1 MLKPIK
7 FLKRVQGFRQYVF
20 NLLPIVSFGG
30 ISLILGTFAI
40 IPNFINFAHAEENTT
55 SPKQKDITLSMSVD
69 STFHKFD
76 DIYLNANETNPTAP
90 SSVLMIPTVKTN
102 NPAGYKVY
110 FSDADEDTSMYSLD
124 HGVSDKIR
132 SATAEDFK
140 DPFNV
145 NNEDNF
151 WYCGTIYQP
160 ENGQGEIYQAVSG
173 NRKFALDIPKKSE
186 PRVIDAV
193 GYVKTVNKN
202 VNNGVYCKI
211 SINKQITPSTYEDKL
226 IFSTISNTVNDK
238 PAVSTSGK
246 KFFRE
251 ILKLASVSQVFDTF
265 KYSVPIYL
273 EMTEDIKSDSR
284 ISPQVDSEFEYQI
297 RPAERKS
304 SCPDGAD
311 YVGMYNAA
319 ETEDMEPILV
329 WLDCG
334 DTGSQRMLN
343 WWTPSGKLSLGDNCA
358 GFFSS
363 GNSPQ
368 IDEIDLTGIDISK
381 CKNMESMFER
391 TDEGFNVIN
400 FGNNK
405 FSPELKNTKKMF
417 KNNPNLT
424 KIIVAPDTDLKY
436 VPESDEMFLGD
447 IRLEGYKSWK
457 DSDGMINCTRLEYKE
472 IYGVDA
478 RRAVLGIDG
487 YFHDGSDPRA
497 CWLQH
502 I

>member
-20 NLLPIVSFGG
+20 NLLPIVSLGG

-40 IPNFINFAHAEENTT
+40 VPNFMNFAHAEENTT

-110 FSDADEDTSMYSLD
+110 FSDTDEDTSMYSLD

-140 DPFNV
+140 DPFNI
-145 NNEDNF
+145 NKEDNF

-193 GYVKTVNKN
+193 GYVKTINKN

-284 ISPQVDSEFEYQI
+284 ISPQVESEFESQI

-304 SCPDGAD
+304 SCSDGAD

-391 TDEGFNVIN
+391 TDEGFKEIN
-400 FGNNK
+400 FGYNK
-405 FSPELKNTKKMF
+405 FSSELSNTRNMF
-417 KNNPNLT
+417 KGNSKLERIRT
-424 KIIVAPDTDLKY
+424 TTDLDLTY
-436 VPESDEMFLGD
+436 VANSEGMFDGLNEISGAYR
-447 IRLEGYKSWK
+447 IEGGNGPCN
-457 DSDGMINCTRLEYKE
+457 GMPFDRTET
-472 IYGVDA
+472 DA
-478 RRAVLGIDG
+478 RMAKTYDG
-487 YFHDGSDPRA
+487 YFFRDYPGKVMCGKVVR
-497 CWLQH
+497 

>member
-20 NLLPIVSFGG
+20 NLLSIVSFGG

-284 ISPQVDSEFEYQI
+284 ISPQVESEFEYQI

-304 SCPDGAD
+304 SCSDGAD

-391 TDEGFNVIN
+391 TDEGFKEIN
-400 FGNNK
+400 FGYNK
-405 FSPELKNTKKMF
+405 FSSELSNTRNMF
-417 KNNPNLT
+417 KGNSKLERIRT
-424 KIIVAPDTDLKY
+424 TTDLDLTY
-436 VPESDEMFLGD
+436 VANSEGMFDGLNEISGAYR
-447 IRLEGYKSWK
+447 IEGGNGPCN
-457 DSDGMINCTRLEYKE
+457 GMPFDRTET
-472 IYGVDA
+472 DA
-478 RRAVLGIDG
+478 RMAKTYDG
-487 YFHDGSDPRA
+487 YFFRDYPGKVMCGKVVR
-497 CWLQH
+497 

>member
-20 NLLPIVSFGG
+20 NLLPIVSLGG
-30 ISLILGTFAI
+30 ISLIFGTFAI
-40 IPNFINFAHAEENTT
+40 VPNFMNFAHAEENTT

-76 DIYLNANETNPTAP
+76 NIYLNANETNPTAP

-145 NNEDNF
+145 NKEDNF

-193 GYVKTVNKN
+193 GYVKTINKN

-226 IFSTISNTVNDK
+226 IFSTIANTVNDK

-251 ILKLASVSQVFDTF
+251 ILKLASVSQVFDAF
-265 KYSVPIYL
+265 KYGEPIYL

-284 ISPQVDSEFEYQI
+284 ISPQVESEFEYQI

-304 SCPDGAD
+304 SCSDGAD

-334 DTGSQRMLN
+334 DTGSQRILN
-343 WWTPSGKLSLGDNCA
+343 WWTPSGKLSIGDNCA

-391 TDEGFNVIN
+391 TDEGFKEIN
-400 FGNNK
+400 FGYNK
-405 FSPELKNTKKMF
+405 FSSELSNTRNMF
-417 KNNPNLT
+417 KGNSKLERIRT
-424 KIIVAPDTDLKY
+424 TTDLDLTY
-436 VPESDEMFLGD
+436 VANSEGMFDGLNEISGAY
-447 IRLEGYKSWK
+447 RLEGGNGPCN
-457 DSDGMINCTRLEYKE
+457 GMPFDRTET
-472 IYGVDA
+472 DA
-478 RRAVLGIDG
+478 RMAKTYDG
-487 YFHDGSDPRA
+487 YFFRDYPGKEMCGKVVR
-497 CWLQH
+497 

>member
-76 DIYLNANETNPTAP
+76 DIYLNANKTNPTAP

-284 ISPQVDSEFEYQI
+284 ISPQVESEFEYQI

-304 SCPDGAD
+304 SCSDGAD

-391 TDEGFNVIN
+391 TDEGFKEIN
-400 FGNNK
+400 FGYNK
-405 FSPELKNTKKMF
+405 FSSELSNTRNMF
-417 KNNPNLT
+417 KGNSKLERIRT
-424 KIIVAPDTDLKY
+424 TTDLDLTY
-436 VPESDEMFLGD
+436 VANSEGMFDGLNEISGAYR
-447 IRLEGYKSWK
+447 IEGGNGPCN
-457 DSDGMINCTRLEYKE
+457 GMPFDRTET
-472 IYGVDA
+472 DA
-478 RRAVLGIDG
+478 RMAKTYDG
-487 YFHDGSDPRA
+487 YFFRDYPGKVMCGKVVR
-497 CWLQH
+497 

>member
-1 MLKPIK
+1 MSKIK
-7 FLKRVQGFRQYVF
+7 TFFKRPAQAWQRIFGF
-20 NLLPIVSFGG
+20 LPIISFGG
-30 ISLILGTFAI
+30 MALILGTLSIA
-40 IPNFINFAHAEENTT
+40 PNFMNFAHAEENTT

-76 DIYLNANETNPTAP
+76 DIYLNANETNPTAS

-284 ISPQVDSEFEYQI
+284 ISPQVESEFEYQI

-304 SCPDGAD
+304 SCSDGAD

-391 TDEGFNVIN
+391 TDEGFKEIN
-400 FGNNK
+400 FGYNK
-405 FSPELKNTKKMF
+405 FSSELSNTRNMF
-417 KNNPNLT
+417 KGNSKLERIRT
-424 KIIVAPDTDLKY
+424 TTDLDLTY
-436 VPESDEMFLGD
+436 VANSEGMFDGLNEISGAYR
-447 IRLEGYKSWK
+447 IEGGNGPCN
-457 DSDGMINCTRLEYKE
+457 GMPFDRTET
-472 IYGVDA
+472 DA
-478 RRAVLGIDG
+478 RMAKTYDG
-487 YFHDGSDPRA
+487 YFFRDYPGKVMCGKVVR
-497 CWLQH
+497 

>member
-69 STFHKFD
+69 STFYKFD

-202 VNNGVYCKI
+202 VDNGVYCKI

-284 ISPQVDSEFEYQI
+284 ISPQVESEFEYQI

-304 SCPDGAD
+304 SCSDGAD

-391 TDEGFNVIN
+391 TDEGFKEIN
-400 FGNNK
+400 FGYNK
-405 FSPELKNTKKMF
+405 FSSELSNTRNMF
-417 KNNPNLT
+417 KGNSKLERIRT
-424 KIIVAPDTDLKY
+424 TTDLDLTY
-436 VPESDEMFLGD
+436 VANSEGMFDGLNEISGAYR
-447 IRLEGYKSWK
+447 IEGGNGPCN
-457 DSDGMINCTRLEYKE
+457 GMPFDRTET
-472 IYGVDA
+472 DA
-478 RRAVLGIDG
+478 RMAKTYDG
-487 YFHDGSDPRA
+487 YFFRDYPGKVMCGKVVR
-497 CWLQH
+497 

>member
-20 NLLPIVSFGG
+20 NLLPIVSLGG
-30 ISLILGTFAI
+30 ISLIFGTFAI
-40 IPNFINFAHAEENTT
+40 IPNFMNFAHAEENTT
-55 SPKQKDITLSMSVD
+55 SPTQKDITLSMSVD

-140 DPFNV
+140 DSFNV
-145 NNEDNF
+145 NKEDNF

-193 GYVKTVNKN
+193 GYVKTINKN

-251 ILKLASVSQVFDTF
+251 ILKLASVSQVFDAF
-265 KYSVPIYL
+265 KYGEPIYL

-284 ISPQVDSEFEYQI
+284 ISPQVESEFEYQI

-304 SCPDGAD
+304 SCSDGAD

-391 TDEGFNVIN
+391 TDEGFKEIN
-400 FGNNK
+400 FGYNK
-405 FSPELKNTKKMF
+405 FSSELSNTRNMF
-417 KNNPNLT
+417 KWNSKLERIRT
-424 KIIVAPDTDLKY
+424 TTDLDLTY
-436 VPESDEMFLGD
+436 VANSEGMFDGLNEISGAYR
-447 IRLEGYKSWK
+447 IEGGNGPCN
-457 DSDGMINCTRLEYKE
+457 GMPFDRTET
-472 IYGVDA
+472 DA
-478 RRAVLGIDG
+478 RMAKTYDG
-487 YFHDGSDPRA
+487 YFFRDYPGKVMCGKVVR
-497 CWLQH
+497 

>member
-20 NLLPIVSFGG
+20 NLLPIVSLGG

-40 IPNFINFAHAEENTT
+40 VPNFMNFAHAEENTT

-110 FSDADEDTSMYSLD
+110 FSDTDEDTSMYSLD

-140 DPFNV
+140 DPFNI
-145 NNEDNF
+145 NKEDNF

-193 GYVKTVNKN
+193 GYVKTINKN

-284 ISPQVDSEFEYQI
+284 ISPQMESEFEYQI

-304 SCPDGAD
+304 SCSDGAD

-391 TDEGFNVIN
+391 TDEGFKEIN
-400 FGNNK
+400 FGYNK
-405 FSPELKNTKKMF
+405 FSSELSNTRNMF
-417 KNNPNLT
+417 KGNSKLERIRT
-424 KIIVAPDTDLKY
+424 TTDLDLTY
-436 VPESDEMFLGD
+436 VANSEGMFDGLNEISGAYR
-447 IRLEGYKSWK
+447 IEGGNGPCN
-457 DSDGMINCTRLEYKE
+457 GMPFDRTET
-472 IYGVDA
+472 DA
-478 RRAVLGIDG
+478 RMAKTYDG
-487 YFHDGSDPRA
+487 YFFRDYPGKVMCGKVVR
-497 CWLQH
+497 

>member
-40 IPNFINFAHAEENTT
+40 IPNSINFAHAEENTT

-76 DIYLNANETNPTAP
+76 NIYLNANETNPTAP

-145 NNEDNF
+145 NKEDNF

-193 GYVKTVNKN
+193 GYVKTINKN

-226 IFSTISNTVNDK
+226 IFSTIANTVNDK

-251 ILKLASVSQVFDTF
+251 ILKLASVSQVFDAF
-265 KYSVPIYL
+265 KYGEPIYL
-273 EMTEDIKSDSR
+273 EMAEDIKSDSR
-284 ISPQVDSEFEYQI
+284 ISPQVESEFEYQI

-304 SCPDGAD
+304 SCSDGAD

-391 TDEGFNVIN
+391 TDEGFKEIN
-400 FGNNK
+400 FGYNK
-405 FSPELKNTKKMF
+405 FSSELSNTRNMF
-417 KNNPNLT
+417 KGNSKLERIRT
-424 KIIVAPDTDLKY
+424 TTDLDLTY
-436 VPESDEMFLGD
+436 VANSEGMFDGLNEISGAYR
-447 IRLEGYKSWK
+447 IEGGNGPCN
-457 DSDGMINCTRLEYKE
+457 GMPFDRTET
-472 IYGVDA
+472 DA
-478 RRAVLGIDG
+478 RMAKTYDG
-487 YFHDGSDPRA
+487 YFFRDYPGKVMCGKVVR
-497 CWLQH
+497 

>member
-20 NLLPIVSFGG
+20 NLLPIVSLGG
-30 ISLILGTFAI
+30 ISLIFGTFAI
-40 IPNFINFAHAEENTT
+40 VPNFMNFAHAEENTT

-76 DIYLNANETNPTAP
+76 DIYLNANETNPTAS

-284 ISPQVDSEFEYQI
+284 ISPQVESEFEYQI

-304 SCPDGAD
+304 SCSDGAD

-391 TDEGFNVIN
+391 TDEGFKEIN
-400 FGNNK
+400 FGYNK
-405 FSPELKNTKKMF
+405 FSSELSNTRNMF
-417 KNNPNLT
+417 KGNSKLERIRT
-424 KIIVAPDTDLKY
+424 TTDLDLTY
-436 VPESDEMFLGD
+436 VANSEGMFDGLNEISGAYR
-447 IRLEGYKSWK
+447 IEGGNGPCN
-457 DSDGMINCTRLEYKE
+457 GMPFDRTET
-472 IYGVDA
+472 DA
-478 RRAVLGIDG
+478 RMAKTYDG
-487 YFHDGSDPRA
+487 YFFRDYPGKVMCGKVVR
-497 CWLQH
+497 

>member
-40 IPNFINFAHAEENTT
+40 IPNSINFAHAEENTT

-76 DIYLNANETNPTAP
+76 NIYLNANETNPTAP

-145 NNEDNF
+145 NKEDNF

-173 NRKFALDIPKKSE
+173 NRKFALDIPKKTE

-193 GYVKTVNKN
+193 GYVKTINKN

-226 IFSTISNTVNDK
+226 IFSTIANTVNDK

-246 KFFRE
+246 KIFRE
-251 ILKLASVSQVFDTF
+251 ILKLASVSQVFDAF
-265 KYSVPIYL
+265 KYGEPIYL
-273 EMTEDIKSDSR
+273 EMAEDIKSDSR
-284 ISPQVDSEFEYQI
+284 ISPQVESEFEYQI

-304 SCPDGAD
+304 SCSDGAD

-391 TDEGFNVIN
+391 TDEGFKEIN
-400 FGNNK
+400 FGYNK
-405 FSPELKNTKKMF
+405 FSSELSNTRNMF
-417 KNNPNLT
+417 KGNSKLERIRT
-424 KIIVAPDTDLKY
+424 TTDLDLTY
-436 VPESDEMFLGD
+436 VANSEGMFDGLNEISGAYR
-447 IRLEGYKSWK
+447 IEGGNGPCN
-457 DSDGMINCTRLEYKE
+457 GMPFDRTET
-472 IYGVDA
+472 DA
-478 RRAVLGIDG
+478 RMAKTYDG
-487 YFHDGSDPRA
+487 YFFRDYPGKVMCGKVVR
-497 CWLQH
+497 

>member
-1 MLKPIK
+1 M
-7 FLKRVQGFRQYVF
+7 
-20 NLLPIVSFGG
+20 
-30 ISLILGTFAI
+30 
-40 IPNFINFAHAEENTT
+40 
-55 SPKQKDITLSMSVD
+55 
-69 STFHKFD
+69 
-76 DIYLNANETNPTAP
+76 
-90 SSVLMIPTVKTN
+90 
-102 NPAGYKVY
+102 
-110 FSDADEDTSMYSLD
+110 
-124 HGVSDKIR
+124 
-132 SATAEDFK
+132 
-140 DPFNV
+140 
-145 NNEDNF
+145 
-151 WYCGTIYQP
+151 
-160 ENGQGEIYQAVSG
+160 
-173 NRKFALDIPKKSE
+173 
-186 PRVIDAV
+186 
-193 GYVKTVNKN
+193 
-202 VNNGVYCKI
+202 
-211 SINKQITPSTYEDKL
+211 
-226 IFSTISNTVNDK
+226 
-238 PAVSTSGK
+238 
-246 KFFRE
+246 
-251 ILKLASVSQVFDTF
+251 
-265 KYSVPIYL
+265 
-273 EMTEDIKSDSR
+273 
-284 ISPQVDSEFEYQI
+284 
-297 RPAERKS
+297 
-304 SCPDGAD
+304 GAD

-405 FSPELKNTKKMF
+405 FSPQLKNTKKMF

-424 KIIVAPDTDLKY
+424 KIIVSPDTDLKY

-457 DSDGMINCTRLEYKE
+457 DSDGMINCTRFEYKE

-497 CWLQH
+497 CWLRH

>member
-1 MLKPIK
+1 MLKHIK

-76 DIYLNANETNPTAP
+76 NIYLNANETNPTAP

-145 NNEDNF
+145 NKEDNF

-251 ILKLASVSQVFDTF
+251 ILKLASVSQVFDAF
-265 KYSVPIYL
+265 KYGVPIYL

-284 ISPQVDSEFEYQI
+284 ISPQVESEFEYQI

-304 SCPDGAD
+304 SCSDGAD

-391 TDEGFNVIN
+391 TDEGFKEIN
-400 FGNNK
+400 FGYNK
-405 FSPELKNTKKMF
+405 FSSELSNTRNMF
-417 KNNPNLT
+417 KGNSKLERIRT
-424 KIIVAPDTDLKY
+424 TTDLDLTY
-436 VPESDEMFLGD
+436 VANSEGMFDGLNEISGAYR
-447 IRLEGYKSWK
+447 IEGGNGPCN
-457 DSDGMINCTRLEYKE
+457 GMPFDRTET
-472 IYGVDA
+472 DA
-478 RRAVLGIDG
+478 RMAKTYDG
-487 YFHDGSDPRA
+487 YFFRDYPGKVMCGKVVR
-497 CWLQH
+497 

>member
-76 DIYLNANETNPTAP
+76 NIYLNANETNPTAP

-145 NNEDNF
+145 NKEDNF

-251 ILKLASVSQVFDTF
+251 ILKLASVSQVFDAF
-265 KYSVPIYL
+265 KYGVPIYL

-284 ISPQVDSEFEYQI
+284 ISPQVESEFEYQI

-304 SCPDGAD
+304 SCSDGAD

-391 TDEGFNVIN
+391 TDEGFKEIN
-400 FGNNK
+400 FGYNK
-405 FSPELKNTKKMF
+405 FSSELSNTRNMF
-417 KNNPNLT
+417 KGNSKLERIRT
-424 KIIVAPDTDLKY
+424 TTDLDLTY
-436 VPESDEMFLGD
+436 VANSEGMFDGLNEISGAYR
-447 IRLEGYKSWK
+447 IEGGNGPCN
-457 DSDGMINCTRLEYKE
+457 GMPFDRTET
-472 IYGVDA
+472 DA
-478 RRAVLGIDG
+478 RMAKTYDG
-487 YFHDGSDPRA
+487 YFFRDYPGKVMCGKVVR
-497 CWLQH
+497 

>member
-1 MLKPIK
+1 MLKPVK
-7 FLKRVQGFRQYVF
+7 FLKRVQGFCQHAF
-20 NLLPIVSFGG
+20 NLLPIFSFGG

-40 IPNFINFAHAEENTT
+40 VPNFMNFAHAEENTT

-110 FSDADEDTSMYSLD
+110 FSDTDEDTSMYSLD

-140 DPFNV
+140 DPFNI
-145 NNEDNF
+145 NKEDNF

-193 GYVKTVNKN
+193 GYVKTINKN

-284 ISPQVDSEFEYQI
+284 ISPQVESEFEYQI

-304 SCPDGAD
+304 SCSDGAD

-391 TDEGFNVIN
+391 TDEGFKEIN
-400 FGNNK
+400 FGYNK
-405 FSPELKNTKKMF
+405 FSSELSNTRNMF
-417 KNNPNLT
+417 KGNSKLERIRT
-424 KIIVAPDTDLKY
+424 TTDLDLTY
-436 VPESDEMFLGD
+436 VANSEGMFDGLNEISGAYR
-447 IRLEGYKSWK
+447 IEGGNGPCN
-457 DSDGMINCTRLEYKE
+457 GMPFDRTET
-472 IYGVDA
+472 DA
-478 RRAVLGIDG
+478 RMAKTYDG
-487 YFHDGSDPRA
+487 YFFRDYPGKVMCGKVVR
-497 CWLQH
+497 

>member
-132 SATAEDFK
+132 SVTAEDFK
-140 DPFNV
+140 DPFNI
-145 NNEDNF
+145 NKEDNF

-193 GYVKTVNKN
+193 GYVKTINKN

-284 ISPQVDSEFEYQI
+284 ISPQVESEFEYQI

-304 SCPDGAD
+304 SCSDGAD

-391 TDEGFNVIN
+391 TDEGFKEIN
-400 FGNNK
+400 FGYNK
-405 FSPELKNTKKMF
+405 FSSELSNTRNMF
-417 KNNPNLT
+417 KGNSKLERIRT
-424 KIIVAPDTDLKY
+424 TTDLDLTY
-436 VPESDEMFLGD
+436 VANSEGMFDGLNEISGAYR
-447 IRLEGYKSWK
+447 IEGGNGPCN
-457 DSDGMINCTRLEYKE
+457 GMPFDRTET
-472 IYGVDA
+472 DA
-478 RRAVLGIDG
+478 RMAKTYDG
-487 YFHDGSDPRA
+487 YFFRDYPGKVMCGKVVR
-497 CWLQH
+497 

>member
-140 DPFNV
+140 DPFNI
-145 NNEDNF
+145 NKEDNF

-193 GYVKTVNKN
+193 GYVKTINKN

-284 ISPQVDSEFEYQI
+284 ISPQVESEFEYQI

-304 SCPDGAD
+304 SCSDGAD

-391 TDEGFNVIN
+391 TDEGFKEIN
-400 FGNNK
+400 FGYNK
-405 FSPELKNTKKMF
+405 FSSELSNTRNMF
-417 KNNPNLT
+417 KGNSKLERIRT
-424 KIIVAPDTDLKY
+424 TTDLDLTY
-436 VPESDEMFLGD
+436 VANSEGMFDGLNEISGAYR
-447 IRLEGYKSWK
+447 IEGGNGPCN
-457 DSDGMINCTRLEYKE
+457 GMPFDRTET
-472 IYGVDA
+472 DA
-478 RRAVLGIDG
+478 RMAKTYDG
-487 YFHDGSDPRA
+487 YFFRDYPGKVMCGKVVR
-497 CWLQH
+497 

>member
-20 NLLPIVSFGG
+20 NLLPIVSLGG

-40 IPNFINFAHAEENTT
+40 VPNFMNFAHAEENTT

-110 FSDADEDTSMYSLD
+110 FSDTDEDTSMYSLD

-140 DPFNV
+140 DPFNI
-145 NNEDNF
+145 NKEDNF

-193 GYVKTVNKN
+193 GYVKTINKN

-284 ISPQVDSEFEYQI
+284 ISPQVESEFEYQI

-304 SCPDGAD
+304 SCSDGAD

-391 TDEGFNVIN
+391 TDEGFKEIN
-400 FGNNK
+400 FGYNK
-405 FSPELKNTKKMF
+405 FSSELSNTRNIF
-417 KNNPNLT
+417 KGNSKLERIRT
-424 KIIVAPDTDLKY
+424 TTDLDLTY
-436 VPESDEMFLGD
+436 VANSEGMFDGLNEISGAYR
-447 IRLEGYKSWK
+447 IEGGNGPCN
-457 DSDGMINCTRLEYKE
+457 GMPFDRTET
-472 IYGVDA
+472 DA
-478 RRAVLGIDG
+478 RMAKTYDG
-487 YFHDGSDPRA
+487 YFFRDYPGKVMCGKVVR
-497 CWLQH
+497 

>member
-20 NLLPIVSFGG
+20 NLLPIVSLGG

-40 IPNFINFAHAEENTT
+40 VPNFMNFAHAEENTT

-110 FSDADEDTSMYSLD
+110 FSDTDEDTSMYSLD

-140 DPFNV
+140 DPFNI
-145 NNEDNF
+145 NKEDNF

-193 GYVKTVNKN
+193 GYVKTINKN

-265 KYSVPIYL
+265 KYSVPVYL

-284 ISPQVDSEFEYQI
+284 ISPQVESEFEYQI

-304 SCPDGAD
+304 SCSDGAD

-391 TDEGFNVIN
+391 TDEGFKEIN
-400 FGNNK
+400 FGYNK
-405 FSPELKNTKKMF
+405 FSSELSNTRNMF
-417 KNNPNLT
+417 KGNSKLERIRT
-424 KIIVAPDTDLKY
+424 TTDLDLTY
-436 VPESDEMFLGD
+436 VANSEGMFDGLNEISGAYR
-447 IRLEGYKSWK
+447 IEGGNGPCN
-457 DSDGMINCTRLEYKE
+457 GMPFDRTET
-472 IYGVDA
+472 DA
-478 RRAVLGIDG
+478 RMAKTYDG
-487 YFHDGSDPRA
+487 YFFRDYPGKVMCGKVVR
-497 CWLQH
+497 

>member
-20 NLLPIVSFGG
+20 NLLPIVSLGG
-30 ISLILGTFAI
+30 ISLIFGTFAI
-40 IPNFINFAHAEENTT
+40 IPNFMNFAHAEENTT
-55 SPKQKDITLSMSVD
+55 SPTQKDITLSMSVD

-132 SATAEDFK
+132 SATTEDFK
-140 DPFNV
+140 DSFNV
-145 NNEDNF
+145 NKEDN
-151 WYCGTIYQP
+151 CGTIYQP

-193 GYVKTVNKN
+193 GYVKTINKN

-251 ILKLASVSQVFDTF
+251 ILKLASVSQVFDAF
-265 KYSVPIYL
+265 KYGEPIYL

-284 ISPQVDSEFEYQI
+284 ISPQVESEFEYQI

-304 SCPDGAD
+304 SCSDGAD

-391 TDEGFNVIN
+391 TDEGFKEIN
-400 FGNNK
+400 FGYNK
-405 FSPELKNTKKMF
+405 FSSELSNTRNMF
-417 KNNPNLT
+417 KWNSKLERIRT
-424 KIIVAPDTDLKY
+424 TTDLDLTY
-436 VPESDEMFLGD
+436 VANSEGMFDGLNEISGAYR
-447 IRLEGYKSWK
+447 IEGGNGPCN
-457 DSDGMINCTRLEYKE
+457 GMPFDRTET
-472 IYGVDA
+472 DA
-478 RRAVLGIDG
+478 RMAKTYDG
-487 YFHDGSDPRA
+487 YFFRDYPGKVMCGKVVR
-497 CWLQH
+497 

>member
-7 FLKRVQGFRQYVF
+7 FLKRVQGFYQHVF

-40 IPNFINFAHAEENTT
+40 VPNFMNFAHAEENIT
-55 SPKQKDITLSMSVD
+55 SPKQKDITLSMSID

-76 DIYLNANETNPTAP
+76 DIYLNANESKPEA
-90 SSVLMIPTVKTN
+90 SSSILMIPTVKTN

-110 FSDADEDTSMYSLD
+110 FSDADEDTNMYSLD

-145 NNEDNF
+145 NKEDNF

-160 ENGQGEIYQAVSG
+160 ENGEGGILQSVSG
-173 NRKFALDIPKKSE
+173 SRKFALDVPKKSE
-186 PRVIDAV
+186 PRVIDEV
-193 GYVKTVNKN
+193 GYIKPASKN

-226 IFSTISNTVNDK
+226 VFSTISNTVNDK
-238 PAVSTSGK
+238 PAVVTSGK
-246 KFFRE
+246 KFFGE
-251 ILKLASVSQVFDTF
+251 ILKLAPVSQIFNKF
-265 KYSVPIYL
+265 KYGIPKISD
-273 EMTEDIKSDSR
+273 MTKDIKSDSR
-284 ISPQVDSEFEYQI
+284 ILTQEVESEFKYEI
-297 RPAERKS
+297 SLRPGIPES
-304 SCPDGAD
+304 SCPHGIG
-311 YVGMYNAA
+311 YVSMYNAA
-319 ETEDMEPILV
+319 ESEDMEPILV
-329 WLDCG
+329 WLDSCNG
-334 DTGSQRMLN
+334 KQRILN

-368 IDEIDLTGIDISK
+368 IDEIDLTGIDISN

-391 TDEGFNVIN
+391 TDKGFETIDLR
-400 FGNNK
+400 NNK
-405 FSPELKNTKKMF
+405 FSSEIKNTKKMF

-424 KIIVAPDTDLKY
+424 TIYVPRDTDLRY
-436 VPESDEMFLGD
+436 VPESEEMFIGD
-447 IRLEGYKSWK
+447 FKIRGLWTPTEKREGCPM
-457 DSDGMINCTRLEYKE
+457 SDDYREKFKNDATR
-472 IYGVDA
+472 A
-478 RRAVLGIDG
+478 TPHG
-487 YFHDGSDPRA
+487 YFNDGGNPSL
-497 CWLQH
+497 CEYYYL
-502 I
+502 

>member
-284 ISPQVDSEFEYQI
+284 ISPQVESEFEYQI

-304 SCPDGAD
+304 SCSDGAE

-391 TDEGFNVIN
+391 TDEGFKEIN
-400 FGNNK
+400 FGYNK
-405 FSPELKNTKKMF
+405 FSSELSNTRNMF
-417 KNNPNLT
+417 KGNSKLERIRT
-424 KIIVAPDTDLKY
+424 TTDLDLTY
-436 VPESDEMFLGD
+436 VANSEGMFDGLNEISGAYR
-447 IRLEGYKSWK
+447 IEGGNGPCN
-457 DSDGMINCTRLEYKE
+457 GMPFDRTET
-472 IYGVDA
+472 DA
-478 RRAVLGIDG
+478 RMAKTYDG
-487 YFHDGSDPRA
+487 YFFRDYPGKVMCGKVVR
-497 CWLQH
+497 

>member
-7 FLKRVQGFRQYVF
+7 FLKRVEGVYRYVF
-20 NLLPIVSFGG
+20 NLLPVISFGG
-30 ISLILGTFAI
+30 MVLILGIFTIA
-40 IPNFINFAHAEENTT
+40 PNFMNFAHAEENAT
-55 SPKQKDITLSMSVD
+55 SPKQKDITLSMSVN
-69 STFHKFD
+69 STFRKFD
-76 DIYLNANETNPTAP
+76 DIYLNANEANPTES

-110 FSDADEDTSMYSLD
+110 FSDADEDTNMYSLD
-124 HGVSDKIR
+124 HGVNDKIR

-140 DPFNV
+140 DPFNI
-145 NNEDNF
+145 NKEDNF

-160 ENGQGEIYQAVSG
+160 ENGQGEIYQVVSG
-173 NRKFALDIPKKSE
+173 NRKFALDVPKKSE

-193 GYVKTVNKN
+193 GYVKTINKN
-202 VNNGVYCKI
+202 VNNGVYCKV

-265 KYSVPIYL
+265 KYGVPIYL
-273 EMTEDIKSDSR
+273 EMTDGIKSNSR
-284 ISPQVDSEFEYQI
+284 ISPQVESEFNYQI
-297 RPAERKS
+297 WPAERKS
-304 SCPDGAD
+304 SCPDGEGH
-311 YVGMYNAA
+311 VGMYNAA
-319 ETEDMEPILV
+319 ESEDMEPILV

-334 DTGSQRMLN
+334 DTGSQRILN

-363 GNSPQ
+363 ENSPQ
-368 IDEIDLTGIDISK
+368 FDEIDLSGIDISN

-391 TDEGFNVIN
+391 TDKGFETIDLR
-400 FGNNK
+400 NNK
-405 FSPELKNTKKMF
+405 FSSEIKNTKKMF

-424 KIIVAPDTDLKY
+424 TIYVPRDTDLTY
-436 VPESDEMFLGD
+436 VPESEEMFIGD
-447 IRLEGYKSWK
+447 FKIRGLWTPTEKRDGCPS
-457 DSDGMINCTRLEYKE
+457 SDRYDEVLRS
-472 IYGVDA
+472 DA
-478 RRAVLGIDG
+478 AQATPHG
-487 YFHDGSDPRA
+487 YFNDGGDPRL
-497 CWLQH
+497 CNYYWL
-502 I
+502 

>member
-20 NLLPIVSFGG
+20 NLLPIVSLGG

-40 IPNFINFAHAEENTT
+40 VPNFMNFAHAEENTT

-110 FSDADEDTSMYSLD
+110 FSDTDEDTSMYSLD

-140 DPFNV
+140 DPFNI
-145 NNEDNF
+145 NKEDNF

-193 GYVKTVNKN
+193 GYVKTINKN
-202 VNNGVYCKI
+202 ANNGVYCKI

-284 ISPQVDSEFEYQI
+284 ISPQVESEFEYQI

-304 SCPDGAD
+304 SCSDGAD

-391 TDEGFNVIN
+391 TDEGFKEIN
-400 FGNNK
+400 FGYNK
-405 FSPELKNTKKMF
+405 FSSELSNTRNMF
-417 KNNPNLT
+417 KGNSKLERIRT
-424 KIIVAPDTDLKY
+424 TTDLDLTY
-436 VPESDEMFLGD
+436 VANSEGMFDGLNEISGAYR
-447 IRLEGYKSWK
+447 IEGGNGPCN
-457 DSDGMINCTRLEYKE
+457 GMPFDRTET
-472 IYGVDA
+472 DA
-478 RRAVLGIDG
+478 RMAKTYDG
-487 YFHDGSDPRA
+487 YFFRDYPGKVMCGKVVR
-497 CWLQH
+497 

>member
-20 NLLPIVSFGG
+20 NLLPIVSLGG

-40 IPNFINFAHAEENTT
+40 VPNFMNFAHAEENTT

-110 FSDADEDTSMYSLD
+110 FSDTDEDTSMYSLD

-140 DPFNV
+140 DPFNI
-145 NNEDNF
+145 NKEDNF

-193 GYVKTVNKN
+193 GYVKTINKN

-284 ISPQVDSEFEYQI
+284 ISPQVESEFEYQI

-304 SCPDGAD
+304 SCSDGAD

-329 WLDCG
+329 WLNCG

-391 TDEGFNVIN
+391 TDEGFKEIN
-400 FGNNK
+400 FGYNK
-405 FSPELKNTKKMF
+405 FSSELSNTRNMF
-417 KNNPNLT
+417 KGNSKLERIRT
-424 KIIVAPDTDLKY
+424 TTDLDLTY
-436 VPESDEMFLGD
+436 VANSEGMFDGLNEISGAYR
-447 IRLEGYKSWK
+447 IEGGNGPCN
-457 DSDGMINCTRLEYKE
+457 GMPFDRTET
-472 IYGVDA
+472 DA
-478 RRAVLGIDG
+478 RMAKTYDG
-487 YFHDGSDPRA
+487 YFFRDYPGKVMCGKVVR
-497 CWLQH
+497 

>member
-40 IPNFINFAHAEENTT
+40 IPNSINFAHAEENTT

-76 DIYLNANETNPTAP
+76 NIYLNANETNPTAP

-145 NNEDNF
+145 NKEDNF

-193 GYVKTVNKN
+193 GYVKTINKN

-251 ILKLASVSQVFDTF
+251 ILKLASVSQVFDAF
-265 KYSVPIYL
+265 KYGEPIYL
-273 EMTEDIKSDSR
+273 EMAEDIKSDSR
-284 ISPQVDSEFEYQI
+284 ISPQVESEFEYQI

-304 SCPDGAD
+304 SCSDGAD

-391 TDEGFNVIN
+391 TDEGFKEIN
-400 FGNNK
+400 FGYNK
-405 FSPELKNTKKMF
+405 FSSELSNTRNMF
-417 KNNPNLT
+417 KGNSKLERIRT
-424 KIIVAPDTDLKY
+424 TTDLDLTY
-436 VPESDEMFLGD
+436 VANSEGMFDGLNEISGAYR
-447 IRLEGYKSWK
+447 IEGGNGPCN
-457 DSDGMINCTRLEYKE
+457 GMPFDRTET
-472 IYGVDA
+472 DA
-478 RRAVLGIDG
+478 RMAKTYDG
-487 YFHDGSDPRA
+487 YFFRDYPGKVMCGKVVR
-497 CWLQH
+497 

>member
-284 ISPQVDSEFEYQI
+284 ISPQVESEFEYQI

-304 SCPDGAD
+304 SCSDGAD
-311 YVGMYNAA
+311 YVGMYNAV

-391 TDEGFNVIN
+391 TDEGFKEIN
-400 FGNNK
+400 FGYNK
-405 FSPELKNTKKMF
+405 FSSELSNTRNMF
-417 KNNPNLT
+417 KGNSKLERIRT
-424 KIIVAPDTDLKY
+424 TTDLDLTY
-436 VPESDEMFLGD
+436 VANSEGMFDGLNEISGAYR
-447 IRLEGYKSWK
+447 IEGGNGPCN
-457 DSDGMINCTRLEYKE
+457 GMPFDRTET
-472 IYGVDA
+472 DA
-478 RRAVLGIDG
+478 RMAKTYDG
-487 YFHDGSDPRA
+487 YFFRDYPGKVMCGKVVR
-497 CWLQH
+497 

>member
-20 NLLPIVSFGG
+20 NLLPIVSLGG

-40 IPNFINFAHAEENTT
+40 VPNFMNFAHAEENTT

-251 ILKLASVSQVFDTF
+251 ILKLASVSQVFDVF
-265 KYSVPIYL
+265 KYGVPIYL

-284 ISPQVDSEFEYQI
+284 ILSQVESEFEYQI

-391 TDEGFNVIN
+391 TDEGFKEIN
-400 FGNNK
+400 FGYNN
-405 FSPELKNTKKMF
+405 FSSELSNTRNMF
-417 KNNPNLT
+417 KGNSKLERIRT
-424 KIIVAPDTDLKY
+424 TTDLDLTY
-436 VPESDEMFLGD
+436 VANSEGMFDGLNEISGAY
-447 IRLEGYKSWK
+447 RLEGGNGPCN
-457 DSDGMINCTRLEYKE
+457 GMPFDRTET
-472 IYGVDA
+472 DA
-478 RRAVLGIDG
+478 RMAKTYDG
-487 YFHDGSDPRA
+487 YFTRDYPGKEMCGKVVR
-497 CWLQH
+497 L
-502 I
+502 

>member
-7 FLKRVQGFRQYVF
+7 FIKNLERFWRQIF
-20 NLLPIVSFGG
+20 NLLPMVSLGG
-30 ISLILGTFAI
+30 MALILGALALA
-40 IPNFINFAHAEENTT
+40 PNFMNFAHAEEGTT

-110 FSDADEDTSMYSLD
+110 FSDTDEDTSMYSLD

-140 DPFNV
+140 DPFNI
-145 NNEDNF
+145 NKEDNF

-193 GYVKTVNKN
+193 GYVKTINKN

-284 ISPQVDSEFEYQI
+284 ISPQVESEFEYQI

-304 SCPDGAD
+304 SCSDGAD

-391 TDEGFNVIN
+391 TDEGFKEIN
-400 FGNNK
+400 FGYNK
-405 FSPELKNTKKMF
+405 FSSELSNTRNMF
-417 KNNPNLT
+417 KGNSKLERIRT
-424 KIIVAPDTDLKY
+424 TTDLDLTY
-436 VPESDEMFLGD
+436 VANSEGMFDGLNEISGAYR
-447 IRLEGYKSWK
+447 IEGGNGPCN
-457 DSDGMINCTRLEYKE
+457 GMPFDRTET
-472 IYGVDA
+472 DA
-478 RRAVLGIDG
+478 RMAKTYDG
-487 YFHDGSDPRA
+487 YFFRDYPGKVMCGKVVR
-497 CWLQH
+497 

>member
-1 MLKPIK
+1 MLKPVK
-7 FLKRVQGFRQYVF
+7 FLKRVQGFCQHAF

-40 IPNFINFAHAEENTT
+40 VPNFMNFAHAEENAI
-55 SPKQKDITLSMSVD
+55 SPKQKDVTLSMSVD

-76 DIYLNANETNPTAP
+76 DIYLNAKEAQPEAS

-110 FSDADEDTSMYSLD
+110 FSDADEDTNMYSLD

-145 NNEDNF
+145 NKEDNF

-160 ENGQGEIYQAVSG
+160 ENGEGGIYQAVSG
-173 NRKFALDIPKKSE
+173 SRKFALDVPKKSE

-226 IFSTISNTVNDK
+226 IFSTIANTINDK
-238 PAVSTSGK
+238 PAVATSGK
-246 KFFRE
+246 KFFGE
-251 ILKLASVSQVFDTF
+251 ILKLASASQVFNTF
-265 KYSVPIYL
+265 KHGGVPYFVAG
-273 EMTEDIKSDSR
+273 DIKSDSR
-284 ISPQVDSEFEYQI
+284 IFPQVESEFEYNI

-304 SCPDGAD
+304 TCPDGVD
-311 YVGMYNAA
+311 DVSMYSAA
-319 ETEDMEPILV
+319 ESEDMEPILV

-334 DTGSQRMLN
+334 DTGSERTLK
-343 WWTPSGKLSLGDNCA
+343 WWTPSDKLSLGDNCA

-368 IDEIDLTGIDISK
+368 IDEIDLTGIDISN

-391 TDEGFNVIN
+391 TDKGFETIDLR
-400 FGNNK
+400 NNK
-405 FSPELKNTKKMF
+405 FSSEIKNTKKMF

-424 KIIVAPDTDLKY
+424 TIYVPRDTDLRY
-436 VPESDEMFLGD
+436 VPESEEMFIGD
-447 IRLEGYKSWK
+447 FKIHGLWTPTEKRDGCPS
-457 DSDGMINCTRLEYKE
+457 SDRYDEVLRS
-472 IYGVDA
+472 DA
-478 RRAVLGIDG
+478 AQATPHG
-487 YFHDGSDPRA
+487 YFNDGGDPRL
-497 CWLQH
+497 CNYYWL
-502 I
+502 